1 MRSLLCVQ
9 TAARIFG
16 RIKNTVPT
24 AVLFVRRYGMT
35 NFEKIKSMSEEEFL
49 RCIMVCPNEFNYI
62 GSEAWC
68 KKKVQP

>member
-1 MRSLLCVQ
+1 
-9 TAARIFG
+9 
-16 RIKNTVPT
+16 
-24 AVLFVRRYGMT
+24 MT

-68 KKKVQP
+68 KKSALLIATARTAAVNGCKMSTHLQVQSK